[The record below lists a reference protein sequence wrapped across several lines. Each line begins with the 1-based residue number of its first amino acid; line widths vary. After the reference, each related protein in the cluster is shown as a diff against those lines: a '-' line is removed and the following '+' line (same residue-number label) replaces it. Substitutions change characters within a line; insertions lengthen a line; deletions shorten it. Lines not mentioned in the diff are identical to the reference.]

1 MFNIAALLV
10 GQDVWRSVPLVAR
23 VILCR
28 CERRAVAYMGQQ
40 PETKGFHSYT
50 LTQLW
55 FTQRMCSLYSYAFRV
70 GFWNRSSLKQRRPT
84 IRNLAILRN
93 CVLPTDREEERNT
106 ESKKLKKIEKTRLVF
121 ILAQECTI
129 TRCRVAVETTYC
141 TVTPNTCVSSVWSLL
156 HVAFLELT
164 VLTSLLYFRK
174 MCASL
179 L

>member
-10 GQDVWRSVPLVAR
+10 GQDEWRSVPLVTG

-40 PETKGFHSYT
+40 PETKGFHSYM

-55 FTQRMCSLYSYAFRV
+55 FTQRMCSLYSSAFRV
-70 GFWNRSSLKQRRPT
+70 GFWNRSSLKQRIPT

-93 CVLPTDREEERNT
+93 CVLLTDREEERNT
-106 ESKKLKKIEKTRLVF
+106 ESKKLKNRKNVF
-121 ILAQECTI
+121 GFYFGAGVHNSKMSGRSGDYKLHGGTKYLCVFGVELAACT
-129 TRCRVAVETTYC
+129 
-141 TVTPNTCVSSVWSLL
+141 
-156 HVAFLELT
+156 FLEPT

-174 MCASL
+174 ICASL
-179 L
+179 F